1 VKVLAKRSRT
11 EQKLAVLDACMVPL
25 KVTTLMYRTN
35 MNCVVLKEF
44 AEELVGKGLLTKT
57 VIGKRA
63 FFRTSA
69 SGYAV
74 LSQWRQIEA
83 SLGA

>member
-1 VKVLAKRSRT
+1 
-11 EQKLAVLDACMVPL
+11 LAVLDACMVPL

-57 VIGKRA
+57 VIGKRV

-69 SGYAV
+69 SGYDV
-74 LSQWRQIEA
+74 LGQWRHFCCA
-83 SLGA
+83 LGA